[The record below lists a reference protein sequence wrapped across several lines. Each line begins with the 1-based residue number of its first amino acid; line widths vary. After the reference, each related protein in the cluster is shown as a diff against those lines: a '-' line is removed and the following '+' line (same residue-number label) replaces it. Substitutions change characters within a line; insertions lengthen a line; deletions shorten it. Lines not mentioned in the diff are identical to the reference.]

1 MRPVRSAHHRYA
13 ASMKALR
20 ALALPSMFLL
30 AFAACGSTTGP
41 SVPEVAGTYTGSL
54 TVEATAVFGGMPETI
69 SATGSMRVLVEQDA
83 DRVTLSG
90 SITTAGDTESIEAIA
105 GTIDG
110 AGVWTETG
118 SEAGSFLFEDDD
130 ECGYAAS
137 SEVRFSGGS
146 LEIEAAATRSEPT
159 FDCPN
164 IAMSAKLT
172 RS

>member
-1 MRPVRSAHHRYA
+1 
-13 ASMKALR
+13 MKALR
-20 ALALPSMFLL
+20 ALALPSTFLL
-30 AFAACGSTTGP
+30 AFAACGGTTGP
-41 SVPEVAGTYTGSL
+41 SIPEVAGTYTGSL

-69 SATGSMRVLVEQDA
+69 SATGSMRVLVQQDA

-90 SITTAGDTESIEAIA
+90 SITTAGDTESIEAIS

-118 SEAGSFLFEDDD
+118 SGAGSFLFEDD
-130 ECGYAAS
+130 ECGYVAS
-137 SEVRFSGGS
+137 SEVRFSDGS

-159 FDCPN
+159 VDCPN
-164 IAMSAKLT
+164 VAMSAELT